1 MLWAAAV
8 LAGAPLWLSLGILP
22 VALWNRRQAMR
33 SPGAFGCKVRVIGP
47 LLADG
52 PRPPTRYHRLSA
64 WSVLTHP
71 RRLRRSGHA
80 NRLRRSGH
88 AGRFWRS
95 GHAGRLWRSGHA
107 GRLWRSGHA
116 GRPRARFP
124 LLGSTA
130 WWVSDVL
137 AVQGGLGVSRTRL
150 LPVAAGDSIR
160 PLDGRGV
167 RGLGDAPRSVLLIL
181 ADGQLVEVA
190 VAGSDVRL
198 LAGPLV
204 ARVPAH
210 RN

>member
-8 LAGAPLWLSLGILP
+8 LAGAPLWLSLGVLP

-33 SPGAFGCKVRVIGP
+33 SPGAFACKVRVIGP

-52 PRPPTRYHRLSA
+52 PPLPTRYHRLSA

-71 RRLRRSGHA
+71 
-80 NRLRRSGH
+80 
-88 AGRFWRS
+88 
-95 GHAGRLWRSGHA
+95 GRLWRSGHA
-107 GRLWRSGHA
+107 GRLRRSGHA
-116 GRPRARFP
+116 GRLRPRARFP
-124 LLGSTA
+124 VLGATA